1 MKLKKIASLAL
12 AGVMA
17 VSMLAGCSTTS
28 TTPEGPNGGDDVIT
42 TPVNDMTS
50 AFQSGLS
57 DKAELKVNMSYSAD
71 LQDDLAYAAGE
82 VGYATIL
89 DFCTAIRTAG
99 TIGGSGVRTV
109 ANFDQDGKVYVANVN
124 NGDWAVW
131 TRRGGMITNDL
142 AGDLSVAA
150 ADMNALNVK
159 NAFNSLMPKY
169 NEVEDDTVTMLFAVD
184 DTIGEANAVKQV
196 GQLVNFWIEQLRIDD
211 DNTLENQGK
220 QGKQAVVG
228 KPAVDATTFHY
239 VYNGSVAIENKSIDS
254 HDMGVNLIAVEITR
268 VATLPHV

>member
-1 MKLKKIASLAL
+1 MKLKKIASLML
-12 AGVMA
+12 AGIMA
-17 VSMLAGCSTTS
+17 VSMLTACDTTS
-28 TTPEGPNGGDDVIT
+28 NTPVVPDGDGDVST

-57 DKAELKVNMSYSAD
+57 SKAERKVNMSYSSD

-109 ANFDQDGKVYVANVN
+109 ANFDQDGNVYVANVN
-124 NGDWAVW
+124 NNQWAVW
-131 TRRGGMITNDL
+131 TPWTGNMTTNNF

-150 ADMNALNVK
+150 ADMSALNVAD
-159 NAFNSLMPKY
+159 AFNTLIPSY
-169 NEVEDDTVTMLFAVD
+169 NEVEDETVTMLFAVD

-196 GQLVNFWIEQLRIDD
+196 GQLVNNWIEQLRIDD
-211 DNTLENQGK
+211 DNSAEMRPG
-220 QGKQAVVG
+220 
-228 KPAVDATTFHY
+228 VDATTFHY
-239 VYNGSVAIENKSIDS
+239 AYNGSVAIENKSIDS

>member
-17 VSMLAGCSTTS
+17 VSMLTACDTTS
-28 TTPEGPNGGDDVIT
+28 NTPEGPNGGDDVIT

-50 AFQSGLS
+50 ALQSGLS
-57 DKAELKVNMSYSAD
+57 ETAKMKVNMSYSSD
-71 LQDDLAYAAGE
+71 LQDDLAFAAGE
-82 VGYATIL
+82 VSYATIL

-99 TIGGSGVRTV
+99 TRFGSGVRTV
-109 ANFDQDGKVYVANVN
+109 ANFDQDGNVYVADVN
-124 NGDWAVW
+124 NGQWAVW
-131 TRRGGMITNDL
+131 DWRNWTDMTTNKF
-142 AGDLSVAA
+142 AADLSVAA
-150 ADMNALNVK
+150 ADMSALNVAE
-159 NAFNSLMPKY
+159 AFKALIPGR
-169 NEVEDDTVTMLFAVD
+169 NEMDDETVTMLFAVD

-196 GQLVNFWIEQLRIDD
+196 GKLVNSWFEKLRIDD
-211 DNTLENQGK
+211 DNSQEVRPG
-220 QGKQAVVG
+220 
-228 KPAVDATTFHY
+228 VDATTFHY

>member
-50 AFQSGLS
+50 AFQLEMSE
-57 DKAELKVNMSYSAD
+57 KAKMKVNMSYSED
-71 LQDDLAYAAGE
+71 LQDDLAFAAGE

-109 ANFDQDGKVYVANVN
+109 ANFDQDGNVYVANVN
-124 NGDWAVW
+124 NNQWAVW
-131 TRRGGMITNDL
+131 TPWTGNMTTNNF

-150 ADMNALNVK
+150 AGMSALNVAD
-159 NAFNSLMPKY
+159 AFNSLIPSY
-169 NEVEDDTVTMLFAVD
+169 NEVEDETVTMLFVVD
-184 DTIGEANAVKQV
+184 DTIGEANAVKNV
-196 GQLVNFWIEQLRIDD
+196 GKLVNNWIEQLRIDD
-211 DNTLENQGK
+211 DNSQEVRPG
-220 QGKQAVVG
+220 
-228 KPAVDATTFHY
+228 VDATTFHY

>member
-1 MKLKKIASLAL
+1 MKLKKIASLML
-12 AGVMA
+12 AGIMA
-17 VSMLAGCSTTS
+17 VSMLTACDTTS
-28 TTPEGPNGGDDVIT
+28 NTPVVPDGDGDVTT

-50 AFQSGLS
+50 AFQLEMSE
-57 DKAELKVNMSYSAD
+57 KAKMKVNMSYSSD
-71 LQDDLAYAAGE
+71 LQDDLAFAAGE

-99 TIGGSGVRTV
+99 TGFLGGSGVRTV
-109 ANFDQDGKVYVANVN
+109 ANFDQDGTVYVADVN
-124 NGDWAVW
+124 NSNWNVW
-131 TRRGGMITNDL
+131 ITNKF

-150 ADMNALNVK
+150 ADMSAQNVAD
-159 NAFNSLMPKY
+159 AFNDLIPDF
-169 NEVEDDTVTMLFAVD
+169 NEMDDDTVTMLFAVD

-196 GQLVNFWIEQLRIDD
+196 GKLMNSWFEKLRIDD
-211 DNTLENQGK
+211 DNSQE
-220 QGKQAVVG
+220 VVFG
-228 KPAVDATTFHY
+228 DDDATTFHY

>member
-12 AGVMA
+12 AGIMA
-17 VSMLAGCSTTS
+17 VSMLTACDTTS
-28 TTPEGPNGGDDVIT
+28 NTPEAPDGDGDVIT

-57 DKAELKVNMSYSAD
+57 DKAEMKVNMSYSSD
-71 LQDDLAYAAGE
+71 LQDDLAFAAGE

-109 ANFDQDGKVYVANVN
+109 ANFDQDGNVYVANVN
-124 NGDWAVW
+124 NNQWAVW
-131 TRRGGMITNDL
+131 GGMTTNNF

-150 ADMNALNVK
+150 ADMSALNVED
-159 NAFNSLMPKY
+159 AFKALIPSY
-169 NEVEDDTVTMLFAVD
+169 NEVEDETVTMLFAVD

-196 GQLVNFWIEQLRIDD
+196 GKLMNSWFEKLRIDD
-211 DNTLENQGK
+211 DNSSDVDVRPGH
-220 QGKQAVVG
+220 
-228 KPAVDATTFHY
+228 DATTFHY

>member
-17 VSMLAGCSTTS
+17 VSMLTACDTTS
-28 TTPEGPNGGDDVIT
+28 NTPVGPDGDGDVIT

-50 AFQSGLS
+50 AFQLGLS
-57 DKAELKVNMSYSAD
+57 DKAEMKVNMSYSED
-71 LQDDLAYAAGE
+71 LQDDLAFAAGE
-82 VGYATIL
+82 VGYATIF
-89 DFCTAIRTAG
+89 DFCTAIRAAG
-99 TIGGSGVRTV
+99 RVRTV
-109 ANFDQDGKVYVANVN
+109 ANFDRNGTVYVADVN
-124 NGDWAVW
+124 NGIWNVW
-131 TRRGGMITNDL
+131 SNNNI

-150 ADMNALNVK
+150 ADMSALNVDD
-159 NAFNSLMPKY
+159 AFNTLLPSY
-169 NEVEDDTVTMLFAVD
+169 NEVEDETVTMLFAVD

-196 GQLVNFWIEQLRIDD
+196 GQLVNYWIERLRIDD
-211 DNTLENQGK
+211 DNTDELRPGF
-220 QGKQAVVG
+220 
-228 KPAVDATTFHY
+228 DATTFHY

>member
-12 AGVMA
+12 AGIMA
-17 VSMLAGCSTTS
+17 VSMLTACDTTS
-28 TTPEGPNGGDDVIT
+28 NTPEGPNGNDDVIT

-50 AFQSGLS
+50 ALQSGLS
-57 DKAELKVNMSYSAD
+57 EKAKLKVNMSYSED

-99 TIGGSGVRTV
+99 TRFGSGVRTV
-109 ANFDQDGKVYVANVN
+109 ANFDQDGNVYVADVN
-124 NGDWAVW
+124 AGQWAVW
-131 TRRGGMITNDL
+131 TPWGDMTTNKF

-150 ADMNALNVK
+150 ADMSALNVK
-159 NAFNSLMPKY
+159 DAFNSLIPKY
-169 NEVEDDTVTMLFAVD
+169 NEVEDETVTMLFAVD

-211 DNTLENQGK
+211 DNSKENQ
-220 QGKQAVVG
+220 G

>member
-17 VSMLAGCSTTS
+17 VSMLTACDTTS
-28 TTPEGPNGGDDVIT
+28 NTPVGPDGGDDVIT

-50 AFQSGLS
+50 AFQLEMSE
-57 DKAELKVNMSYSAD
+57 KAKMKVNMSYSSD
-71 LQDDLAYAAGE
+71 LQDDLAFAADE

-109 ANFDQDGKVYVANVN
+109 ANFDKNNVYVADVN
-124 NGDWAVW
+124 NGKWAIW
-131 TRRGGMITNDL
+131 TPFFGNMTTNKF
-142 AGDLSVAA
+142 AADLSVAA
-150 ADMNALNVK
+150 ADMSAQNVAD
-159 NAFNSLMPKY
+159 AFKELIPER
-169 NEVEDDTVTMLFAVD
+169 NEMDDETVTMLFAVD
-184 DTIGEANAVKQV
+184 DTIGEANAVKNV
-196 GQLVNFWIEQLRIDD
+196 GKLVNSWFEKLRIDD
-211 DNTLENQGK
+211 DNSLEMRPGH
-220 QGKQAVVG
+220 
-228 KPAVDATTFHY
+228 DATTFHY

>member
-17 VSMLAGCSTTS
+17 VSMLTACDTTS
-28 TTPEGPNGGDDVIT
+28 NTPVGPDGDGDVIT

-50 AFQSGLS
+50 AFQLGLS
-57 DKAELKVNMSYSAD
+57 DKAEMKVNMSYSED
-71 LQDDLAYAAGE
+71 LQDDLAFAADE
-82 VGYATIL
+82 VGYATIF
-89 DFCTAIRTAG
+89 DFCTAIRAAG
-99 TIGGSGVRTV
+99 GVRTV
-109 ANFDQDGKVYVANVN
+109 ANFDRNGTVYVADVN
-124 NGDWAVW
+124 NGIWNVWANNNV
-131 TRRGGMITNDL
+131 

-150 ADMNALNVK
+150 ADMSALNVDD
-159 NAFNSLMPKY
+159 AFNTLLPSY
-169 NEVEDDTVTMLFAVD
+169 NEVEDETVTMLFAVD

-196 GQLVNFWIEQLRIDD
+196 GQLVNYRIERLRIDD
-211 DNTLENQGK
+211 DNTNELRPGF
-220 QGKQAVVG
+220 
-228 KPAVDATTFHY
+228 DATTFHY

>member
-1 MKLKKIASLAL
+1 MKLKKIASLML
-12 AGVMA
+12 AGIMA
-17 VSMLAGCSTTS
+17 VSMLTACDTTS
-28 TTPEGPNGGDDVIT
+28 NTPVVPDGDGDVTT

-57 DKAELKVNMSYSAD
+57 DKAELKVNMSYSED

-109 ANFDQDGKVYVANVN
+109 ANFDQDGNVYVANVN
-124 NGDWAVW
+124 NGQWAVW
-131 TRRGGMITNDL
+131 GGMTTNNF

-150 ADMNALNVK
+150 ADMSALNVED
-159 NAFNSLMPKY
+159 AFNTLIPSY
-169 NEVEDDTVTMLFAVD
+169 NEVEDETVTMLFAVD

-196 GQLVNFWIEQLRIDD
+196 GQLVNFWVEQLRIDD
-211 DNTLENQGK
+211 DNSKENQ
-220 QGKQAVVG
+220 
-228 KPAVDATTFHY
+228 KPGSVDATTFHY

>member
-12 AGVMA
+12 AGIMA
-17 VSMLAGCSTTS
+17 VSMLTACDTTS
-28 TTPEGPNGGDDVIT
+28 NTPAGPNGDDDVIT

-50 AFQSGLS
+50 ALQSGLS
-57 DKAELKVNMSYSAD
+57 EKAKLKVNMSYSAD

-109 ANFDQDGKVYVANVN
+109 ANFDQDGNVYVANVN
-124 NGDWAVW
+124 DGDWAVW
-131 TRRGGMITNDL
+131 TWWEGDMTTNKF

-159 NAFNSLMPKY
+159 NAFNSLIPKY
-169 NEVEDDTVTMLFAVD
+169 NEVEDETVTMLFAVD

-196 GQLVNFWIEQLRIDD
+196 GQLVNDWIEELRIDD
-211 DNTLENQGK
+211 DNSKENQK
-220 QGKQAVVG
+220 HE
-228 KPAVDATTFHY
+228 VDATTFHY

-254 HDMGVNLIAVEITR
+254 HDMGVNLIAVE
-268 VATLPHV
+268 

>member
-50 AFQSGLS
+50 AFQLEMSE
-57 DKAELKVNMSYSAD
+57 KAKMKVNMSYSED
-71 LQDDLAYAAGE
+71 LQDDLAFAADE

-109 ANFDQDGKVYVANVN
+109 ANFDQDGNVYVADVN
-124 NGDWAVW
+124 NNQWAVW
-131 TRRGGMITNDL
+131 TPLTGNMTTNKF

-150 ADMNALNVK
+150 AGMDALNVEE
-159 NAFNSLMPKY
+159 AFDTLIPEY
-169 NEVEDDTVTMLFAVD
+169 NEMDDETVTMLFVVD
-184 DTIGEANAVKQV
+184 DTIGEANAVKNV
-196 GQLVNFWIEQLRIDD
+196 GKLVNNWIEKLRIDD
-211 DNTLENQGK
+211 DNSQE
-220 QGKQAVVG
+220 VVLRG
-228 KPAVDATTFHY
+228 DDATTFHY

>member
-50 AFQSGLS
+50 AFQLEMSE
-57 DKAELKVNMSYSAD
+57 KAKMKVNMSYSED
-71 LQDDLAYAAGE
+71 LQDDLAFAAGE

-109 ANFDQDGKVYVANVN
+109 ANFDQDGNVYVANVN
-124 NGDWAVW
+124 NNQWAVW
-131 TRRGGMITNDL
+131 TPWTGNMTTNNF

-150 ADMNALNVK
+150 ADMSALNVAD
-159 NAFNSLMPKY
+159 AFNTLIPSY
-169 NEVEDDTVTMLFAVD
+169 NEVEDETVTMLFAVD

-196 GQLVNFWIEQLRIDD
+196 GQLVNNWIEQLRIDD
-211 DNTLENQGK
+211 DNSAEMRPG
-220 QGKQAVVG
+220 
-228 KPAVDATTFHY
+228 VDATTFHY
-239 VYNGSVAIENKSIDS
+239 AYNGSVAIENKSIDS

>member
-50 AFQSGLS
+50 AFQLEMSK
-57 DKAELKVNMSYSAD
+57 KAKMKVNMSYSED
-71 LQDDLAYAAGE
+71 LQDDLAFAADE
-82 VGYATIL
+82 VGYATIF

-109 ANFDQDGKVYVANVN
+109 ANFDRNGNVYVADVN
-124 NGDWAVW
+124 NNQWAVW
-131 TRRGGMITNDL
+131 GGMTTNNL
-142 AGDLSVAA
+142 AGDLSIAA
-150 ADMNALNVK
+150 AGMSALNVAD
-159 NAFNSLMPKY
+159 AFNDLIPDY
-169 NEVEDDTVTMLFAVD
+169 NDVEDETVTMLFVVD
-184 DTIGEANAVKQV
+184 DTIGEANAVKNV
-196 GQLVNFWIEQLRIDD
+196 GKLVNDWIENLRIDD
-211 DNTLENQGK
+211 DNSPEVHQG
-220 QGKQAVVG
+220 G
-228 KPAVDATTFHY
+228 DATTFHY

>member
-12 AGVMA
+12 AGIMA
-17 VSMLAGCSTTS
+17 VSMLTACNTTS
-28 TTPEGPNGGDDVIT
+28 NTPEGPNGGDDVVT

-50 AFQSGLS
+50 AFQLEMS
-57 DKAELKVNMSYSAD
+57 KTAKMKVNMSYSED
-71 LQDDLAYAAGE
+71 LQDDLAFAADE

-109 ANFDQDGKVYVANVN
+109 ANFDQDGNVYVADVN
-124 NGDWAVW
+124 NGQWAVW
-131 TRRGGMITNDL
+131 GGMTTNNF

-150 ADMNALNVK
+150 ADMSALNVAD
-159 NAFNSLMPKY
+159 AFNDLIPDY
-169 NEVEDDTVTMLFAVD
+169 NEVEDETVTMLFVVD
-184 DTIGEANAVKQV
+184 DTIGEANAVKNV
-196 GQLVNFWIEQLRIDD
+196 GKLVNDWIERLRIDD
-211 DNTLENQGK
+211 DNTQEVHQGD
-220 QGKQAVVG
+220 
-228 KPAVDATTFHY
+228 DATTFHY

>member
-17 VSMLAGCSTTS
+17 VSMLTACDTTS
-28 TTPEGPNGGDDVIT
+28 NTPEGPNGGDDVIT

-50 AFQSGLS
+50 AFQLEMS
-57 DKAELKVNMSYSAD
+57 KTAKMKVNMSYSSD
-71 LQDDLAYAAGE
+71 LQDDLAFAADE
-82 VGYATIL
+82 VGYATIF
-89 DFCTAIRTAG
+89 DFCTAIRAAG
-99 TIGGSGVRTV
+99 GVRTV
-109 ANFDQDGKVYVANVN
+109 ANFDRNGTVYVANVN
-124 NGDWAVW
+124 NGIWNVSSNNN
-131 TRRGGMITNDL
+131 I

-150 ADMNALNVK
+150 AGMSAQNVAD
-159 NAFNSLMPKY
+159 AFNTLLPSY
-169 NEVEDDTVTMLFAVD
+169 NEVEDETVTMLFAVD

-196 GQLVNFWIEQLRIDD
+196 GQLVNYWIERLRIDD
-211 DNTLENQGK
+211 DNTNEWRPGF
-220 QGKQAVVG
+220 
-228 KPAVDATTFHY
+228 DATTFHY

>member
-12 AGVMA
+12 AGIMA
-17 VSMLAGCSTTS
+17 VSMLTACDTTS
-28 TTPEGPNGGDDVIT
+28 NTPEGPNDGDDVIT

-57 DKAELKVNMSYSAD
+57 DKAKLKVNMSYSAD

-109 ANFDQDGKVYVANVN
+109 ANFDQEGNVYVANVN
-124 NGDWAVW
+124 DGDWAVW
-131 TRRGGMITNDL
+131 TWWEHDMTTNKF

-184 DTIGEANAVKQV
+184 DTIGEANAVAQV
-196 GQLVNFWIEQLRIDD
+196 GKLMNFWIEQLRIDD
-211 DNTLENQGK
+211 DNSKENQK
-220 QGKQAVVG
+220 HE
-228 KPAVDATTFHY
+228 VDATTFHY

>member
-12 AGVMA
+12 ADVMA
-17 VSMLAGCSTTS
+17 VSMLTACDTTS
-28 TTPEGPNGGDDVIT
+28 NTPVVPDGDGDVTT

-50 AFQSGLS
+50 AFQLGLS
-57 DKAELKVNMSYSAD
+57 DKAEMKVNMSYSED
-71 LQDDLAYAAGE
+71 LQDDLAFAAGE
-82 VGYATIL
+82 VGYATIF

-99 TIGGSGVRTV
+99 TGILNLGSGVRTV
-109 ANFDQDGKVYVANVN
+109 ANFDQDGNVYVANVN
-124 NGDWAVW
+124 NNQWAVW
-131 TRRGGMITNDL
+131 TPWTGNMTTNNF

-150 ADMNALNVK
+150 AGMSARNVDD
-159 NAFNSLMPKY
+159 AFNTLLPSY
-169 NEVEDDTVTMLFAVD
+169 NEVEDETVTMLFAVD

-196 GQLVNFWIEQLRIDD
+196 GQLVNYWIERLRIDD
-211 DNTLENQGK
+211 DNTNELRPGF
-220 QGKQAVVG
+220 
-228 KPAVDATTFHY
+228 DATTFHY

>member
-1 MKLKKIASLAL
+1 MKLKKVVSLAL

-17 VSMLAGCSTTS
+17 VSMLTACDTTS
-28 TTPEGPNGGDDVIT
+28 NTPEGPNGGDDVIT

-50 AFQSGLS
+50 AFQLEMSQ
-57 DKAELKVNMSYSAD
+57 KAKMKVNMSYSED
-71 LQDDLAYAAGE
+71 LQDDLAFAADE

-89 DFCTAIRTAG
+89 DFCTAVRTAG
-99 TIGGSGVRTV
+99 TIFGSGVRTV
-109 ANFDQDGKVYVANVN
+109 ANFDRDGNVYVADVN
-124 NGDWAVW
+124 NGDWAFW
-131 TRRGGMITNDL
+131 NMTTNKL

-150 ADMNALNVK
+150 ADMKALNVAD
-159 NAFNSLMPKY
+159 AFDALIPEP
-169 NEVEDDTVTMLFAVD
+169 NELDDDTVTMLFVVD

-196 GQLVNFWIEQLRIDD
+196 GKLVNSWFEELRIDD
-211 DNTLENQGK
+211 DNSLDVRPGK
-220 QGKQAVVG
+220 E
-228 KPAVDATTFHY
+228 DATTFHY